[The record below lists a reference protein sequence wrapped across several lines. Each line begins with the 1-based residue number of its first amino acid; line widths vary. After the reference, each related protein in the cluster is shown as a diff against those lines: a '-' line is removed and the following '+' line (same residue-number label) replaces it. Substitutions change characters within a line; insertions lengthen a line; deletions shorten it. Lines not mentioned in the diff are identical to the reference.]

1 MGIESKIK
9 EKFRCLK
16 LFISVEKTPPLQV
29 VSNSKF
35 VSVGVR
41 SPTEIN
47 APRGCA
53 VILIGICQLR

>member
-1 MGIESKIK
+1 MCFPVGIK
-9 EKFRCLK
+9 EGG
-16 LFISVEKTPPLQV
+16 ISVEKTPPLQV

-35 VSVGVR
+35 VSVEAL

-47 APRGCA
+47 APRGCT